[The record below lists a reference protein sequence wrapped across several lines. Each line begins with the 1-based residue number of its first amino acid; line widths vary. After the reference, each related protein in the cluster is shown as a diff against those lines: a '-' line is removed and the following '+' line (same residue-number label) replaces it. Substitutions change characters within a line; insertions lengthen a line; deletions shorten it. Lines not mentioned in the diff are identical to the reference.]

1 MSKYG
6 VFSGP
11 YFPVF
16 RLNTGKHGPGKIPY
30 LDTFHAMLMVMKYYK
45 TFFFWMSKV
54 WKFQNLKEKVLKST
68 FLSSYGFKTAKTK
81 WLFQKVLQNYYDIV
95 TKPEDIYCWYFVGTI
110 SKSAPFHY
118 WKNSHICVRL
128 SVPRKSLKWHYATM
142 QQVRTLKVWC
152 FNSHSKRLQITR

>member
-6 VFSGP
+6 AFSGP

-110 SKSAPFHY
+110 SKVRHFITEKIHTSAYVYQYRGRAWSDTTLPCNRWEH
-118 WKNSHICVRL
+118 WKSDVSILTPKDSR
-128 SVPRKSLKWHYATM
+128 
-142 QQVRTLKVWC
+142 
-152 FNSHSKRLQITR
+152 